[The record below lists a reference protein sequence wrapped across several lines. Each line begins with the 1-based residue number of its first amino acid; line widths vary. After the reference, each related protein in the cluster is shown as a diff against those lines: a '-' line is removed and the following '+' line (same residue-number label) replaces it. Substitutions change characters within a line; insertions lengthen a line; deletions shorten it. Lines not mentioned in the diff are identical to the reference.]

1 MAARSLV
8 SLLLLCVVSAFDSP
22 YLRGEERL
30 FSLSLK
36 GNFTTGSQLFPHP
49 NATDPFQRSQYF
61 SIEDFFGTSVEVK
74 YSIPETN
81 LAIGFSADYIRTTT
95 SYTKPL
101 STTERLPVE
110 DGYRVI
116 PVEVTGYFHIPV
128 SGPTFG
134 VYMGGG
140 GGVYFGRRIYREG
153 NTEAPPVDEGR
164 GYGIHVLGGLS
175 YQFTEWFGLNAEMK
189 FRDLQFEASN
199 KFLSSQIIYNGRI
212 IPVSGPGPARIHT
225 DGIIFQVGTM
235 VRF

>member
-1 MAARSLV
+1 MAARTI
-8 SLLLLCVVSAFDSP
+8 SLLWLCAVCACGSQH
-22 YLRGEERL
+22 LRAEERL
-30 FSLSLK
+30 FSIGFK

-49 NATDPFQRSQYF
+49 DATDQFQRSEYL
-61 SIEDFFGTSVEVK
+61 SIEDFFGAGIEVK
-74 YSIPETN
+74 YFFPETN
-81 LAIGFSADYIRTTT
+81 LAIGLSADYIRTTT

-116 PVEVTGYFHIPV
+116 PIEITGYFQIPV

-140 GGVYFGRRIYREG
+140 AGAYFGRRIYREG
-153 NTEAPPVDEGR
+153 NTDAPPVDEGH
-164 GYGIHVLGGLS
+164 GFGIHVLGGLS

-199 KFLSSQIIYNGRI
+199 RFQSSQIIYNGRL
-212 IPVSGPGPARIHT
+212 IPVSGPGAARVHT
-225 DGIIFQVGTM
+225 DGIVFQIGT
-235 VRF
+235 VIRF